1 MDWLK
6 PFSMGHSKAKS
17 PFGSWWLYCDGLVV
31 ISRNIL
37 SEISE
42 NHFRVCL
49 TLL

>member
-17 PFGSWWLYCDGLVV
+17 PFGSWWLYCDGLMV